1 MADLALGRHSQK
13 TIVANR
19 AAVVNHAGQG
29 SLACG
34 GKPQP
39 GAEAR
44 GGKTNCLQYASILMY
59 PAGMKRSTGDDA
71 VKRWW
76 DELERLARILGQI
89 GPDEVCCDG
98 LSQRQTAILR
108 VLVASEGAR
117 LMDLA
122 ALSGITP
129 SAMTRV
135 LEKLETRGLVER
147 VRGAHEDGR
156 AAQVRITAAG
166 RRTRKLLDEL
176 MRSRTKTIMDA
187 IPQKQRTEVLRA
199 LELLNNAIEQAGCC
213 ALNAPVA
220 TLTQIKEQK

>member
-1 MADLALGRHSQK
+1 M
-13 TIVANR
+13 
-19 AAVVNHAGQG
+19 
-29 SLACG
+29 
-34 GKPQP
+34 KPVKN
-39 GAEAR
+39 G
-44 GGKTNCLQYASILMY
+44 
-59 PAGMKRSTGDDA
+59 DA
-71 VKRWW
+71 VQNWW

-117 LMDLA
+117 LTDLA

-135 LEKLETRGLVER
+135 LEKLEARGLVER
-147 VRGAHEDGR
+147 VRGTHTDGR
-156 AAQVRITAAG
+156 AAMVRITAAG
-166 RRTRKLLDEL
+166 RRTRKLLDQL
-176 MRSRTKTIMDA
+176 MRSRTRQIMDS
-187 IPQKQRTEVLRA
+187 IPPQQHQQVLNA

-220 TLTQIKEQK
+220 KLTTIKIKEQK

>member
-1 MADLALGRHSQK
+1 MRRQ
-13 TIVANR
+13 
-19 AAVVNHAGQG
+19 
-29 SLACG
+29 
-34 GKPQP
+34 
-39 GAEAR
+39 
-44 GGKTNCLQYASILMY
+44 AS
-59 PAGMKRSTGDDA
+59 RDA
-71 VKRWW
+71 VQQWW

-122 ALSGITP
+122 AMSGITP

-147 VRGAHEDGR
+147 VRGAHQDGR
-156 AAQVRITAAG
+156 AAMVRITAAG

-176 MRSRTKTIMDA
+176 MCDRTRTIIDA
-187 IPQKQRTEVLRA
+187 IPHKQRAEVLNA
-199 LELLNNAIEQAGCC
+199 LELLNNAIESAGCC

-220 TLTQIKEQK
+220 KLTQIKEQK

>member
-1 MADLALGRHSQK
+1 M
-13 TIVANR
+13 N
-19 AAVVNHAGQG
+19 
-29 SLACG
+29 
-34 GKPQP
+34 
-39 GAEAR
+39 
-44 GGKTNCLQYASILMY
+44 ASILGY
-59 PAGMKRSTGDDA
+59 TASVKQKRGSDD
-71 VKRWW
+71 VQHWW

-122 ALSGITP
+122 AMSGITP

-147 VRGAHEDGR
+147 VRGAHQDGR
-156 AAQVRITAAG
+156 AAMVRITAAG

-176 MRSRTKTIMDA
+176 MRERTQTIMSA
-187 IPQKQRTEVLRA
+187 IPPKQRAEVLNV
-199 LELLNNAIEQAGCC
+199 LELLNNAIESAGCC

>member
-1 MADLALGRHSQK
+1 MAHKSNSD
-13 TIVANR
+13 TV
-19 AAVVNHAGQG
+19 
-29 SLACG
+29 
-34 GKPQP
+34 GK
-39 GAEAR
+39 
-44 GGKTNCLQYASILMY
+44 
-59 PAGMKRSTGDDA
+59 
-71 VKRWW
+71 WW

-135 LEKLETRGLVER
+135 LEKLEARGLVER
-147 VRGAHEDGR
+147 VRGAHTDGR
-156 AAQVRITAAG
+156 AAMVRITPEG
-166 RRTRKLLDEL
+166 RRTRELLDGL
-176 MRSRTKTIMDA
+176 MRSRTQTIVDA
-187 IPQKQRTEVLRA
+187 IPERQRTPVLGA
-199 LELLNNAIEQAGCC
+199 LELLNDAIERAGCC